1 MTNRFAAGNAPLT
14 LRVVGIILVLS
25 FLLDFLILMLPFQP
39 TDRGWQIN
47 LASALVDRGIV
58 PLVGMG
64 MLFVGYW
71 IDAVSDSD
79 STKSSIG
86 GNLPKSLDIRFPVLI
101 LSSILGLIFLLIF
114 PLHLNNVRQAS
125 AQNVAQIRQDA
136 EQAEN
141 QLQNQL
147 SQFQAQINN
156 EQGKAQLEQL
166 RNQAKNQFT
175 ELLKNEQTYQ
185 QALNNPQIPPAQKEL
200 LKKFKEN
207 PQELDTFIAQQTD
220 PQALATQRLTQIR
233 QRREEAEKQAKDNA
247 WKSGLRIGMSSLLL
261 SIGYI
266 IIGWTGLRSM
276 SVVQGTKRKAAAR

>member
-1 MTNRFAAGNAPLT
+1 MTNRVASGNAALT
-14 LRVVGIILVLS
+14 LKVVGIILVLS
-25 FLLDFLILMLPFQP
+25 FLLDFLILLLPFQP
-39 TDRGWQIN
+39 TNRTWQIN
-47 LASALVDRGIV
+47 LATALVDRGIV
-58 PLVGMG
+58 PLVGIG

-71 IDAVSDSD
+71 IDSVGDSD
-79 STKSSIG
+79 
-86 GNLPKSLDIRFPVLI
+86 LPKPIDIRFPVLI

-125 AQNVAQIRQDA
+125 AQNVNQIRQDA

-141 QLQNQL
+141 QLQSQL

-166 RNQAKNQFT
+166 RNQARSQFS

-185 QALNNPQIPPAQKEL
+185 QALNNPQIPAAQKEL

-207 PQELDTFIAQQTD
+207 PAELDTFIAQQTD
-220 PQALATQRLTQIR
+220 PQALAAQRVIQIR
-233 QRREEAEKQAKDNA
+233 QRKEEAEKQAKDNA
-247 WKSGLRIGMSSLLL
+247 WKSGLRIGISSLLL
-261 SIGYI
+261 SIGYM

-276 SVVQGTKRKAAAR
+276 GALQGGKRKVAAR

>member
-1 MTNRFAAGNAPLT
+1 
-14 LRVVGIILVLS
+14 
-25 FLLDFLILMLPFQP
+25 
-39 TDRGWQIN
+39 
-47 LASALVDRGIV
+47 
-58 PLVGMG
+58 
-64 MLFVGYW
+64 
-71 IDAVSDSD
+71 
-79 STKSSIG
+79 
-86 GNLPKSLDIRFPVLI
+86 
-101 LSSILGLIFLLIF
+101 LIFLLIF

-207 PQELDTFIAQQTD
+207 PQELDTFIA
-220 PQALATQRLTQIR
+220 TQRLTQIR

>member
-1 MTNRFAAGNAPLT
+1 MTNRFASGNAALT
-14 LRVVGIILVLS
+14 LKVVGIILMMS
-25 FLLDFLILMLPFQP
+25 FVLDFLILMFPFQP

-47 LASALVDRGIV
+47 LATAIVDRGIV
-58 PLVGMG
+58 PLVGIG

-71 IDAVSDSD
+71 IDGVTDSD
-79 STKSSIG
+79 RPI
-86 GNLPKSLDIRFPVLI
+86 SLDIRFPVLVF
-101 LSSILGLIFLLIF
+101 SSVLGLIFLLIF

-125 AQNVAQIRQDA
+125 TQNVEQIRQDA

-166 RNQAKNQFT
+166 RNQARNQFT
-175 ELLKNEQTYQ
+175 ELLKNEETYK
-185 QALNNPQIPPAQKEL
+185 QALNNPQLPAAQKEL

-207 PQELDTFIAQQTD
+207 PQELEKFIAQQTD
-220 PQALATQRLTQIR
+220 PQAQATQRLTQIR
-233 QRREEAEKQAKDNA
+233 QRREQAQKQAKDVA
-247 WKSGLRIGMSSLLL
+247 WKSGLRIGISSLLL
-261 SIGYI
+261 SIGYM

-276 SVVQGTKRKAAAR
+276 GVLQGSKRKVAAR

>member
-1 MTNRFAAGNAPLT
+1 MTTNRFASGNAALS
-14 LRVVGIILVLS
+14 LKVVGIILILS
-25 FLLDFLILMLPFQP
+25 FLLDFFILMLPFQP
-39 TDRGWQIN
+39 TDRGWQIS
-47 LASALVDRGIV
+47 LATALVDRGIV

-71 IDAVSDSD
+71 IDTVGDSD
-79 STKSSIG
+79 R
-86 GNLPKSLDIRFPVLI
+86 PKPLDIRFPVLI
-101 LSSILGLIFLLIF
+101 FSSVLGLMFLLIF

-125 AQNVAQIRQDA
+125 TQAINQLRQDA

-147 SQFQAQINN
+147 SQLQAQLNN
-156 EQGKAQLEQL
+156 EQGKAQLEQI

-175 ELLKNEQTYQ
+175 ELLKNEETYQ
-185 QALNNPQIPPAQKEL
+185 KALNNPEIPPAQKEL
-200 LKKFKEN
+200 LKRFKEN
-207 PQELDTFIAQQTD
+207 PQELETFITQQTD
-220 PQALATQRLTQIR
+220 PQAQANQRLTQIR
-233 QRREEAEKQAKDNA
+233 QRREDAEKQAKDDA

-276 SVVQGTKRKAAAR
+276 GALQSGKRKPAAR